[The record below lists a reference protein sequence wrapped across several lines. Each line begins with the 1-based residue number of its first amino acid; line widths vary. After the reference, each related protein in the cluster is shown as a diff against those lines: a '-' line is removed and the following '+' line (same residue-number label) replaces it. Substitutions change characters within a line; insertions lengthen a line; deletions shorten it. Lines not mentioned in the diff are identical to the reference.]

1 MHKPTTIPRPAR
13 DIPVAFHTQVLVCG
27 GGPAGTAAAIAAA
40 RQGAQVTLLERYN
53 HLGGLATG
61 GLVLVLPHFRDYGRQ
76 TIGGLGLEMREALSA
91 TGEATFRHLPDDD
104 SCTFDPEALK
114 WLSLK
119 LCQEA
124 GVKILHHCWLSDVV
138 LSGVAA
144 SPSPPSTSCRGAG
157 GESRRVT
164 GVIFESKAG
173 TRAALADV
181 VVDCTGDGDLFAW
194 AGCAFEKS
202 DQAIG
207 LPFRV
212 GGVDVDTWMSWVDEH
227 PDASREVWDNLTQA
241 IGWPDSLFYIAP
253 LYLQPGVLWGN
264 NYYRMADGLDPE
276 AMSEV
281 DIGARLR
288 IRQALDILR
297 RRLPGWEAAWLID
310 TASQLG
316 VRRSRRLIGLQ
327 RLTEAETG
335 THDYRHAE
343 AIGRGNDFRRAD
355 SAYDIPYGCL
365 VPREVDGLLT
375 AGRCI
380 SCSHEA
386 LEPIREIHVCWVTG
400 QAAGTAAAIAVQ
412 AGVSPREVAIGELQQ
427 RLRAAGVAFAQ

>member
-1 MHKPTTIPRPAR
+1 MDSPSATIPRPAR
-13 DIPVAFHTQVLVCG
+13 DVPVAFRTQVLVCG

-40 RQGAQVTLLERYN
+40 RQGAKVTLLERYN

-61 GLVLVLPHFRDYGRQ
+61 GLVLVLPHFRDHGRP
-76 TIGGLGLEMREALSA
+76 TIGGIGREIREALAA
-91 TGEATFRHLPDDD
+91 TGEAAFRHLPHDD

-114 WLSLK
+114 WQSVK
-119 LCQEA
+119 LCHEA
-124 GVKILHHCWLSDVV
+124 GVQVLHHCWLSDVV
-138 LSGVAA
+138 TSPQSTPWKGVGDEA
-144 SPSPPSTSCRGAG
+144 
-157 GESRRVT
+157 RRIT

-173 TRAALADV
+173 TRAVLADV
-181 VVDCTGDGDLFAW
+181 VVDCTGDGDIFAW
-194 AGCAFEKS
+194 AGCEFEKS

-212 GGVDVDTWMSWVDEH
+212 GGVDVDAWMAWVEKH
-227 PDASREVWDNLTQA
+227 PDDSREVWDSLTDA
-241 IGWPDSLFYIAP
+241 IGWPDSMFYISP
-253 LYLQPGVLWGN
+253 LYLQAGVLWGN
-264 NYYRMADGLDPE
+264 NYYRVADGLDP
-276 AMSEV
+276 AALSEV

-297 RRLPGWEAAWLID
+297 QRLPGWEGAWLID

-316 VRRSRRLIGLQ
+316 VRRSRRLVGLQ

-335 THDYRHAE
+335 TPDYRHPD
-343 AIGRGNDFRRAD
+343 AIGRGNDFRKAD

-380 SCSHEA
+380 SCSDEA

-400 QAAGTAAAIAVQ
+400 EAAGTAAALAVQ
-412 AGVSPREVAIGELQQ
+412 AGVSPREVAVGALQQ
-427 RLRAAGVAFAQ
+427 RLGAAGVAFAD

>member
-1 MHKPTTIPRPAR
+1 MDNAATTIPRPAR
-13 DIPVAFHTQVLVCG
+13 DIAVAFHTQVLVCG

-40 RQGAQVTLLERYN
+40 RQGAQVMLLERYN
-53 HLGGLATG
+53 YLGGLATG
-61 GLVLVLPHFRDYGRQ
+61 GLVLVLPHFLDHGRQ
-76 TIGGLGLEMREALSA
+76 TIGGLGLEIREALSA
-91 TGEATFRHLPDDD
+91 TGEAAFRHLPHDD

-124 GVKILHHCWLSDVV
+124 GVRVLHHCWLSDVV
-138 LSGVAA
+138 V
-144 SPSPPSTSCRGAG
+144 
-157 GESRRVT
+157 EDRRVT
-164 GVIFESKAG
+164 GVIFESKAS

-181 VVDCTGDGDLFAW
+181 VVDCTGDGDIFAW
-194 AGCAFEKS
+194 AGCEFEKS

-212 GGVDVDTWMSWVDEH
+212 GGVDVDAWMVWVSKH
-227 PDASREVWDNLTQA
+227 PDDSREVWDSLIEA
-241 IGWPDSLFYIAP
+241 IGWPDSMFYISP
-253 LYLQPGVLWGN
+253 LHLQPGVLWGN
-264 NYYRMADGLDPE
+264 NYYRVADGLDPE

-297 RRLPGWEAAWLID
+297 QRLPGWEGVWLID

-316 VRRSRRLIGLQ
+316 VRRSRRLVGRQ
-327 RLTEAETG
+327 RLTEVETG
-335 THDYRHAE
+335 SPDYRHPDT
-343 AIGRGNDFRRAD
+343 IGRGNDFRRAD

-365 VPREVDGLLT
+365 VPREVDRLLT

-400 QAAGTAAAIAVQ
+400 EAAGTAAAMAVQ
-412 AGVSPREVAIGELQQ
+412 SGVPPREIVIGELQQ
-427 RLRAAGVAFAQ
+427 RLHAAGVAFAP